1 MSDVLIVIF
10 VLYIIYLIMKK
21 PKSTP
26 ETAVPKKPSP
36 AQTPPEK
43 VQAEEAKATI
53 EVPAV
58 AKVTPAKA
66 APKKS
71 SPAQNPPENVQA
83 EEAKATIEVPSVA
96 EVTPA
101 KAAPKKS
108 SPAQKPSKKVQAEQ
122 AEATIEVPVA
132 SKVTPA
138 QAAAPIKPAVK
149 AAPKKPNVLQK
160 APKTAE
166 DLFVEPVATSDITVK
181 DRIGLTAGLI
191 WQYLADHG
199 ATPVAK
205 LMRELPEEEK
215 IIHRSIGW
223 LAQEGKITLDIVD
236 RAETIAL
243 KD

>member
-36 AQTPPEK
+36 AQKPPEK
-43 VQAEEAKATI
+43 IQTEQVETKN
-53 EVPAV
+53 EVPA
-58 AKVTPAKA
+58 
-66 APKKS
+66 AP
-71 SPAQNPPENVQA
+71 
-83 EEAKATIEVPSVA
+83 

-108 SPAQKPSKKVQAEQ
+108 SPAQKLPKKVQA
-122 AEATIEVPVA
+122 AEAKATIEVPSVA
-132 SKVTPA
+132 KVTPA
-138 QAAAPIKPAVK
+138 K

-166 DLFVEPVATSDITVK
+166 DLLVEPVATSDITVK